1 MSTFPTSSAFKTHRS
16 TQPNLDN
23 LNIQIRNAN
32 LALRYAV
39 SFANSNEMAMLVDR
53 AISKGA
59 NINHYDRYE
68 NHLMVIAVR
77 SNQPHAIA
85 ILMARGLEP
94 PFVQENGVNI
104 LMEAAAGF
112 EKLIDPLVTVAGI
125 DIFATDHNGKTA
137 LHHAVKGG
145 SKKNVNILLEYGAQP
160 DVYTTSMDEAE
171 LCSLFGNNH
180 ILTGKNITP
189 LMIASATGHHEI
201 AALLLAAKASPIV
214 GECLPL
220 ELACKKGHAP
230 TIKLLLEHQ
239 TQPKFTTEQEHAI
252 LRLSLESG
260 ASLECLRLIVGHH
273 CFDEDNGT
281 PNSPLGAALKTKQVP
296 VVALLLACGAP
307 IEKFYSEKNTLWDE
321 AFENE
326 KKPWE
331 LLDLLVTKNPLINF
345 SISEEN
351 EKNLLTIF
359 FDNCK
364 SIIPLSAAGFYPSL
378 IHSAQEVLQQ
388 IAFGML
394 SAHKMQQQLQT
405 AFILSRH
412 LAKISNN
419 DNLINLDSKDN
430 EPDSLWI
437 RKTHAYKLKQKVQ
450 LQEYADLFITN
461 QYKKLRHALSLNF
474 FLDCANT
481 YSENHSLKNF
491 IKNKLSTQIGLPEV
505 FSLSIAHAWSQAAQW
520 TVDWDVAPDSVADAN
535 RFLMNLMNHNLK
547 KTFQDHEF
555 DSENLHS
562 QCIKVMLDE
571 LSLVTQPLNS
581 FCNDP
586 VAWLRKF
593 EHRSNLRP
601 VDIISLAKVMQIELG
616 LPVVTCQAISNA
628 WSMTINRARKSTQ
641 WKTPAELDRLLAI
654 ALAPMIKQCLS
665 DEMAQRIIPD
675 KYLQNLSLWVERVK
689 NQPIHGDTN
698 TIGRK
703 RPSSEEPDDAPP
715 RKEPRL

>member
-32 LALRYAV
+32 LDLRYAV

-94 PFVQENGVNI
+94 PLVLENGVNI
-104 LMEAAAGF
+104 LMEAAADF

-137 LHHAVKGG
+137 LHHAVIGG
-145 SKKNVNILLEYGAQP
+145 SKKIVNILLEYGAQP
-160 DVYTTSMDEAE
+160 NVHTTSMDEAE

-180 ILTGKNITP
+180 KLTGKNITP

-239 TQPKFTTEQEHAI
+239 TQPKFTTDEEHAI
-252 LRLSLESG
+252 LTLSLESG

-281 PNSPLGAALKTKQVP
+281 PNSPLGAALKTKQVS

-331 LLDLLVTKNPLINF
+331 LLDILVTKNPLINF
-345 SISEEN
+345 SIAEEN

-378 IHSAQEVLQQ
+378 VHSAQEVLHQ

-412 LAKISNN
+412 LAKIPNDETLNN
-419 DNLINLDSKDN
+419 SAAENDG
-430 EPDSLWI
+430 PDTLWI
-437 RKTHAYKLKQKVQ
+437 RKTYEYKQKQ
-450 LQEYADLFITN
+450 KIELQDHTNIFITN
-461 QYKKLRHALSLNF
+461 QFKKLRHALSLDF
-474 FLDCANT
+474 YLECVTTCA
-481 YSENHSLKNF
+481 ENRSVKNF
-491 IKNKLSTQIGLPEV
+491 IKNKCSTQIGLPAEL
-505 FSLSIAHAWSQAAQW
+505 SLSIAVAWSQAAQW
-520 TVDWDVAPDSVADAN
+520 SVEWYVAPDSIADAN
-535 RFLMNLMNHNLK
+535 RFLMSLMNHLLK
-547 KTFQDHEF
+547 KEFQDHEF
-555 DSENLHS
+555 DGDNLNS
-562 QCIKVMLDE
+562 RCIEIIGDE
-571 LSLVTQPLNS
+571 LSLATQPLQN
-581 FCNDP
+581 FCNNP

-601 VDIISLAKVMQIELG
+601 VDVEGLATTLQIKFG
-616 LPVVTCQAISNA
+616 LHITTCQAISNA
-628 WSMTINRARKSTQ
+628 WSTTINLARQSMR
-641 WKTPAELDRLLAI
+641 WKTSAELDKLLAS
-654 ALAPMIKQCLS
+654 ALAPLIEQCMS
-665 DEMAQRIIPD
+665 DDFAQRIVPAE
-675 KYLQNLSLWVERVK
+675 YLQNLSIWVARFT
-689 NQPIHGDTN
+689 NQTLQADTAPIS
-698 TIGRK
+698 RK